1 MNATDAITLAMS
13 RQDGARAAA
22 VLWAEGRINADTK
35 HVPGWGDAR
44 EWGHEDFVLED
55 AITAAFLGIGCECF
69 CRHVRMFRLTKGEW
83 ENEHCAAFHQGFLA
97 VALECLW
104 PGGGNG

>member
-22 VLWAEGRINADTK
+22 VLWVEGRINPDTK

-55 AITAAFLGIGCECF
+55 ASTAAFLGNGCECF
-69 CRHVRMFRLTKGEW
+69 SRHNQMTGSEW
-83 ENEHCAAFHQGFLA
+83 ENTHCDAFHEGFLA
-97 VALECLW
+97 VALECLLRRESI
-104 PGGGNG
+104 NG

>member
-1 MNATDAITLAMS
+1 MNASDVITLAMS

-22 VLWAEGRINADTK
+22 VLWAEGRINPDTR
-35 HVPGWGDAR
+35 HVDGWGDAR

-55 AITAAFLGIGCECF
+55 AIVAAWCGNGCETF
-69 CRHVRMFRLTKGEW
+69 SRHRQMLGFEW
-83 ENEHCAAFHQGFLA
+83 DDAHCNAFHEGFLA

-104 PGGGNG
+104 PGGAQ